1 MSEHKPRKSNEN
13 KPPKAFGWM
22 AEFVDEASLLSASR
36 KVRDSGYTK
45 TDAFTPFPVHG
56 IDEALGIKPT
66 ILPFLVLC
74 AGLTGLTTA
83 LLMQWW
89 MNGVDYKYIIS
100 GKPFGITPASIPVAF
115 ELTILFS
122 AFTSFLGM
130 FALNQLPKFSNPV
143 FTNPKFDRATNDR
156 FFLYVNSADKYY
168 NRESVKD
175 LLAATHPESLDE
187 VMEDTTPSALPRS
200 ILLAAMLL
208 VFVGL
213 IPGAIIL
220 NMRAGFSNLPRLHV
234 FFDMDFQPKKKTQQ
248 QTTVFADGR
257 TMRPQV
263 AGTIARGQLEEQ
275 DPFYLGFDPAKIS
288 ATTDRTDLMLVSTAV
303 VQDLNPQEPASV
315 QPPEGEPAPT
325 EPAPVDPA
333 PAAPAKPEGTP
344 ENQPPA
350 EPTPAEPTPVEQP
363 PAAAEAEMPAA
374 DPVVPAE
381 SVPSQVPATPL
392 DPAKAPEVTP
402 AVVPAPAVATASGT
416 PALNLPWVEKLPIE
430 ATEAHMK
437 LGKLKYETY
446 CSACHGYAGFGDGLV
461 HKRAE
466 SLLQPTW
473 IPPTS
478 LHADRVQAQPVGQ
491 IFHTITKG
499 QGKMASYATSITPKE
514 RWAIVLYVKAL
525 QRSRNASIED
535 VPFEERSKLEEAK

>member
-1 MSEHKPRKSNEN
+1 MSEHKPRKSNES

-22 AEFVDEASLLSASR
+22 AEYVDEASLLSASR

-156 FFLYVNSADKYY
+156 FFLYVSSADKYY

-187 VMEDTTPSALPRS
+187 VLEDTTPAALPRP
-200 ILLAAMLL
+200 ILLGAMLL
-208 VFVGL
+208 VFAGL

-234 FFDMDFQPKKKTQQ
+234 FFDMDFQPKKKSQQ

-288 ATTDRTDLMLVSTAV
+288 ATTGRPDLKLVSTA
-303 VQDLNPQEPASV
+303 V
-315 QPPEGEPAPT
+315 QPPEGEPAPAEPTPT
-325 EPAPVDPA
+325 EPAPAEPV
-333 PAAPAKPEGTP
+333 KTEGTP

-350 EPTPAEPTPVEQP
+350 DQPPTEQP
-363 PAAAEAEMPAA
+363 PAEGEMPATEPA
-374 DPVVPAE
+374 APTETVPVETVPAE
-381 SVPSQVPATPL
+381 TAPSQVPATPL
-392 DPAKAPEVTP
+392 EPAKAIE
-402 AVVPAPAVATASGT
+402 PAPAPAQAAAAASGT

-478 LHADRVQAQPVGQ
+478 LHADRVRTQPVGQ

-535 VPFEERSKLEEAK
+535 VPVEDRSKLEEAK